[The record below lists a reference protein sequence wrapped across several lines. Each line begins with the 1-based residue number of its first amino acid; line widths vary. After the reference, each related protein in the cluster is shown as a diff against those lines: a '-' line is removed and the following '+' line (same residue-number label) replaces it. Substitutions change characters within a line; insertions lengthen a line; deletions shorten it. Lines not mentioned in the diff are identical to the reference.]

1 MRIALRSIFYVS
13 LLITCSSCSIQ
24 NPLIEQSTIRS
35 TQFENKAMPTQITPI
50 NLPSSGSQRLRSV
63 VGQKHVIQIV
73 SNPSTG
79 YRWEMSFEE
88 PAKKCLD
95 VLSTN
100 MIYDDKQDVVDGLRR
115 PGAPGKQEWLLQ
127 TNCVGHYR
135 VIFVYKRPW
144 EGGPPSNQT
153 IIEFVTIKE

>member
-1 MRIALRSIFYVS
+1 
-13 LLITCSSCSIQ
+13 
-24 NPLIEQSTIRS
+24 
-35 TQFENKAMPTQITPI
+35 
-50 NLPSSGSQRLRSV
+50 
-63 VGQKHVIQIV
+63 
-73 SNPSTG
+73 
-79 YRWEMSFEE
+79 
-88 PAKKCLD
+88 
-95 VLSTN
+95 